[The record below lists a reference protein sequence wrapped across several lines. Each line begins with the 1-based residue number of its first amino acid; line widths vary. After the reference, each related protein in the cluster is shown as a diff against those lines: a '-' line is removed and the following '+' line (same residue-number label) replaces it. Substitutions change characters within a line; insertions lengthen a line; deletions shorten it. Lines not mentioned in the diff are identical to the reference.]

1 MDILQKP
8 KKWTKK
14 AIIKTI
20 FIVLV
25 ALGNFTVSALAL
37 FGFPVATPVMAG
49 LLMLNGSALTLCYR
63 VQSNLGGFIDKYL
76 TDSHTMNIKLNDI
89 STFLKDVQSVKSEIQ
104 ELSPQLI
111 NNTEIKFENSQTP
124 RFTAVFDEKKN
135 EIVIKELHNFDAGTR
150 EPSSFP

>member
-63 VQSNLGGFIDKYL
+63 VQSNLSGFIDKYMS
-76 TDSHTMNIKLNDI
+76 DAQTMNIKLNDI

-124 RFTAVFDEKKN
+124 RFTAVFDEKRN